1 MYVGIKLYESAFNI
15 LVQNPMAAT
24 PDTSPE
30 NKLTGDHRHST
41 NGSTELR
48 VSESTEDD
56 NKIAAVTCS
65 PSETIHRST
74 ETGWFIQLFLYVVIL
89 FLQYIFNYVASL
101 FAYILLAVLHYC
113 IPARAGWLCNSTIV
127 ALCCIS

>member
-1 MYVGIKLYESAFNI
+1 
-15 LVQNPMAAT
+15 MAAK

-30 NKLTGDHRHST
+30 NELDGDHKHST
-41 NGSTELR
+41 KLR
-48 VSESTEDD
+48 VSADDD

-65 PSETIHRST
+65 PSESIHRST
-74 ETGWFIQLFLYVVIL
+74 ETGWFIQLFLYVAIL

-101 FAYILLAVLHYC
+101 FAYILLAMLHYC
-113 IPARAGWLCNSTIV
+113 IPARACWLCNSIIV